1 MSRIIIDNQ
10 SDLKLDE
17 ALSLVRRVIKAGKI
31 SNNGEQHC
39 YLTAFGSALGE
50 HRYMVAT
57 MLNRKSEKFIV
68 YNDVV
73 TNTPKK

>member
-10 SDLKLDE
+10 SDLNLSD
-17 ALSLVRRVIKAGKI
+17 ALHLVNKVIKMGKV

-39 YLTAFGSALGE
+39 YLTVITFLIGNKEAK
-50 HRYMVAT
+50 YIVAT

-68 YNDVV
+68 YNDVA
-73 TNTPKK
+73 K